1 MRHQT
6 KTKVEIRNNIIK
18 TEDEERKLSSLTVMK
33 KIKLMKLK
41 KKTIRR
47 MKKEMLKAE
56 ELNIM
61 LKFISQ
67 NAYTMTNEVWI
78 KYLLMKGINNQPK

>member
-6 KTKVEIRNNIIK
+6 KSKVEIRNNRIK
-18 TEDEERKLSSLTVMK
+18 TEEEERKLSSLTVMK

-47 MKKEMLKAE
+47 MKKEMLEAE

-78 KYLLMKGINNQPK
+78 KHLLMKGINNQPK